1 MTLDQQEITNSYFN
15 MRKYRKRHKNVVT
28 AGGFVKTS
36 YHTPVPLATTANNL
50 GDRLG
55 QTGIKP
61 YQQSLLNGG
70 K

>member
-50 GDRLG
+50 GDRVG
-55 QTGIKP
+55 
-61 YQQSLLNGG
+61 
-70 K
+70 